1 MIMSTR
7 TDYYRLGLKI
17 LKEFCQCLIAPWVQ
31 EVSFVNYKNIYWSY
45 NWESLYWIIDS
56 KINTHF
62 CNPAFASSS
71 QNLVT
76 ETLLLMLWICRTS
89 KWFMSNNFH
98 RDWKNDIS
106 DCIQTLLNAM
116 LTADVWHV
124 PLVCHVN
131 RLERAV
137 VFRLYGS
144 PDFREL
150 SETAMIYWYGVLFTH
165 RDLET

>member
-1 MIMSTR
+1 MSTR
-7 TDYYRLGLKI
+7 TDYYQLGFTI
-17 LKEFCQCLIAPWVQ
+17 LNKFCPWCLTASWAQ
-31 EVSFVNYKNIYWSY
+31 KASFVNYKNIYWSY

-62 CNPAFASSS
+62 CNPAFASSA

-76 ETLLLMLWICRTS
+76 TKTLFINGLCR
-89 KWFMSNNFH
+89 KNFH
-98 RDWKNDIS
+98 RDWNIYDW
-106 DCIQTLLNAM
+106 IQTLLDAI

-124 PLVCHVN
+124 SLVCHVN

-144 PDFREL
+144 LDFREL
-150 SETAMIYWYGVLFTH
+150 TYIYGVLFAH
-165 RDLET
+165 KDLETYYNQIEHTEIHFNFR